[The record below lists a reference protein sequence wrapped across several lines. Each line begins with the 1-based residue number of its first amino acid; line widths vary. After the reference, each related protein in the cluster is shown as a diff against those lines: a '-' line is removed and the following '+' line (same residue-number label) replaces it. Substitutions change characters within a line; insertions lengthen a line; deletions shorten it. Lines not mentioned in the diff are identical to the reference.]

1 MADKVKDYYDKEY
14 GHFLADKIKTVY
26 PEFADDKFFSLIEPT
41 IESLEFN
48 DRQVLLANAL
58 KESINLSYSDTISM
72 FEKILGPELE
82 GSLGMFTEGYWLWPV
97 GKYVELFGGEN
108 FEVSAAFSKELTK
121 RFTSEYCMRTIIK
134 SYPEQSMELLLSW
147 SKDPNKR
154 VRRLAS
160 ECIRI
165 RLPWAKKM
173 YAALE
178 YFDEYFE
185 LLTNLKDD
193 ADKTTQKS
201 VANNLNDLYKEA
213 PDKFEFIVS
222 SWQSGDITK
231 ECQWIIKHGSR
242 TKNKN

>member
-1 MADKVKDYYDKEY
+1 
-14 GHFLADKIKTVY
+14 
-26 PEFADDKFFSLIEPT
+26 
-41 IESLEFN
+41 
-48 DRQVLLANAL
+48 
-58 KESINLSYSDTISM
+58 M

-97 GKYVELFGGEN
+97 GKYVELFGGKN

-134 SYPEQSMELLLSW
+134 SYPEQSMELLLRW

-178 YFDEYFE
+178 YFDEYFV
-185 LLTNLKDD
+185 LLTTLKDD
-193 ADKTTQKS
+193 ADKTPPKS
-201 VANNLNDLYKEA
+201 VANNLHDLYKEA
-213 PDKFEFIVS
+213 PDTFAFIVS
-222 SWQSGDITK
+222 SW
-231 ECQWIIKHGSR
+231 
-242 TKNKN
+242 